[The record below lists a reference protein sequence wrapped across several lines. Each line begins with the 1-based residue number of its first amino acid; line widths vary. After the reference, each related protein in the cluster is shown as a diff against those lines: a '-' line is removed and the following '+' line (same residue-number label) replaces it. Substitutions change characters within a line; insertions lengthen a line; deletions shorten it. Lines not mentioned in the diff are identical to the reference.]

1 MQYVAVFDHIMLY
14 IKPFLESAA
23 WALMEDA
30 FLDCASWQAML
41 NREGMPVSGAAIGLL
56 RRDEFAAHRGTL
68 LLWRSD
74 ADGCH
79 ADLREYSGHYGDDVA
94 VLLVADAEA
103 LPALREGG
111 WAVLPGLIRRG
122 RLSPY
127 ILKTMGEL
135 EAAGLA
141 EFVEDLELAVPRH

>member
-1 MQYVAVFDHIMLY
+1 MD
-14 IKPFLESAA
+14 
-23 WALMEDA
+23 DG
-30 FLDCASWQAML
+30 FLDCVRWQAML
-41 NREGMPVSGAAIGLL
+41 DREGMPVSSAAIGLL
-56 RRDEFAAHRGTL
+56 RRDEFAARHGTL

-74 ADGCH
+74 AEGCH
-79 ADLREYSGHYGDDVA
+79 ADLREYSGQYGDDVA
-94 VLLVADAEA
+94 VLLVADADA
-103 LPALREGG
+103 LVALHEGG

-127 ILKTMGEL
+127 ILTTMDEL

>member
-1 MQYVAVFDHIMLY
+1 M
-14 IKPFLESAA
+14 K
-23 WALMEDA
+23 DA

-41 NREGMPVSGAAIGLL
+41 NREGMPVSRASIGLL

-79 ADLREYSGHYGDDVA
+79 ANLREYSGHYGDDVA

-111 WAVLPGLIRRG
+111 WAVLPGMIRRG
-122 RLSPY
+122 RLHPY
-127 ILKTMGEL
+127 ILKTMDEL

>member
-14 IKPFLESAA
+14 IEAFPDSAS
-23 WALMEDA
+23 WASMEDG
-30 FLDCASWQAML
+30 FFNCEGWQAL
-41 NREGMPVSGAAIGLL
+41 LDREGMPASSASIGLL
-56 RRDEFAAHRGTL
+56 RRKDFAARRGTL

-74 ADGCH
+74 AEGCR
-79 ADLREYSGHYGDDVA
+79 ADLREYNGAAGSDVA
-94 VLLVADAEA
+94 VLLVADDEA
-103 LPALREGG
+103 LATLREGG
-111 WAVLPGLIRRG
+111 RAVLPGMIRRG

-135 EAAGLA
+135 ESAGLA

>member
-1 MQYVAVFDHIMLY
+1 
-14 IKPFLESAA
+14 
-23 WALMEDA
+23 MEDG
-30 FLDCASWQAML
+30 FLDCARWQAML
-41 NREGMPVSGAAIGLL
+41 VREGMPASSAAIGLL
-56 RRDEFAAHRGTL
+56 RRDEFAARRGTL

-74 ADGCH
+74 AEGCH
-79 ADLREYSGHYGDDVA
+79 ANLREYSGQYGDDVA
-94 VLLVADAEA
+94 VLLVADADA
-103 LPALREGG
+103 LVPLREGG
-111 WAVLPGLIRRG
+111 WAVLPGMIRRG